1 MYDFM
6 LRLDYFLPVQNCS
19 LCTVYF
25 MIEIYEG
32 KLYCPKQSEI
42 PQANRLKC
50 STTKEIKDE
59 LLKVIEANLTN
70 HPLAGKLFELR
81 RHLMLGNA
89 DKQWMLTM
97 LRHFD
102 STHKYFHKNFEPK
115 KPKVEDD

>member
-1 MYDFM
+1 M
-6 LRLDYFLPVQNCS
+6 V
-19 LCTVYF
+19 
-25 MIEIYEG
+25 
-32 KLYCPKQSEI
+32 
-42 PQANRLKC
+42 NRISC

-59 LLKVIEANLTN
+59 LLKVIEANLTD

-81 RHLMLGNA
+81 RHLMLANA